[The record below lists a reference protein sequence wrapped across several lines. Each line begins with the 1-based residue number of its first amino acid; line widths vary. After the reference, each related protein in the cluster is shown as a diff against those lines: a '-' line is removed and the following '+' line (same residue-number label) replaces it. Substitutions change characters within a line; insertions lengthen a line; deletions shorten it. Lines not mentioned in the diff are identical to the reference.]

1 MTDTARQRL
10 LKALTDDRCFCG
22 ATDACPPPEQ
32 YIDNFA
38 HQLAEQQRNHFGV
51 GDAPA
56 VRAHCDP
63 DCDFCQGVT
72 SAADLIDPEA
82 KP

>member
-1 MTDTARQRL
+1 LTDQPEPTARQRL
-10 LKALTDDRCFCG
+10 IRTSLSHTFADLVLN
-22 ATDACPPPEQ
+22 Q
-32 YIDNFA
+32 HA
-38 HQLAEQQRNHFGV
+38 HQLAEEQRTHFGV
-51 GDAPA
+51 GDAPV